1 MLGTLSRGCQER
13 MFWLGWCGHTSISYP
28 RSPSYIYISCRELLW
43 RNFSRTRRRNF
54 YALRAASTILLL
66 WPKSPNGRRIGMQ
79 WWVSVSVSSC
89 FHYLRNMLSQSNKFA
104 LRSQLDCFDS
114 RLPGT
119 GVFDI
124 KTRAVMTIRHDLL
137 NFEESSGY
145 QIHTLQGL
153 VESFEKEYYDL
164 IRSAFLKYRWAL
176 TKVGERYHL
185 ITRAAFKHE

>member
-1 MLGTLSRGCQER
+1 
-13 MFWLGWCGHTSISYP
+13 
-28 RSPSYIYISCRELLW
+28 
-43 RNFSRTRRRNF
+43 
-54 YALRAASTILLL
+54 
-66 WPKSPNGRRIGMQ
+66 
-79 WWVSVSVSSC
+79 
-89 FHYLRNMLSQSNKFA
+89 MLSQSNKFA

-164 IRSAFLKYRWAL
+164 IRSAFLKYR
-176 TKVGERYHL
+176 
-185 ITRAAFKHE
+185 